1 MSIAPKLPPL
11 PKLPKID
18 AAQAAQ
24 VLARMA
30 AGVKRGA
37 EATPEAIQRMKGAAR
52 VAADAARAAKASP
65 AVARAATA
73 TKTISK
79 LRWRPNITW
88 RLILV
93 AALVGAITHL
103 AVTLLT
109 PAFVRNK
116 AFAYFQRTL
125 PLHQMRVLPA
135 TVPGAQILPYLSP
148 DMRMAACRYDV
159 AEGPVSVT
167 ATLPDIG
174 WTIALHTPQGDN
186 YYTVPAVELKLTDIS
201 FLIMP
206 ASDRLAFA
214 PGVRKADVNATQV
227 TSPTREGVIIIRAPI
242 KGVAYNAETEAKLKS
257 AACSQSKR

>member
-1 MSIAPKLPPL
+1 MAIAPKLPPL
-11 PKLPKID
+11 PKMPKID

-24 VLARMA
+24 VLGRMA

-37 EATPEAIQRMKGAAR
+37 EAAPDALQRMKVAARGAAE
-52 VAADAARAAKASP
+52 AARAAKASP

-103 AVTLLT
+103 AVALLT
-109 PAFVRNK
+109 PSFVQNNAFS
-116 AFAYFQRTL
+116 AFRRAL
-125 PLHQMRVLPA
+125 SLHQMRILPA
-135 TVPGAQILPYLSP
+135 TVPGNQMLPYLSP
-148 DMRMAACRYDV
+148 DVRMAACRYDV

-186 YYTVPAVELKLTDIS
+186 FYTVPAVELKQTEIS

-206 ASDRLAFA
+206 ATDRLTFA
-214 PGVRKADVNATQV
+214 PGVRKTDVNATQV
-227 TSPTREGVIIIRAPI
+227 TSPTREGLIIIRAPI
-242 KGVAYNAETEAKLKS
+242 KGVAYSAETEAKLKS
-257 AACSQSKR
+257 ATCSQIKR